1 MRRILAAL
9 LAAAC
14 LLGACS
20 DDAAGDGTGDDAGGA
35 ETDGSDSVD
44 GATPGVP
51 HFCDAY
57 LDYLADSTAAN
68 LTVVEQAADDPR
80 VSEYAEVIESEPD
93 ITNLLAATLD
103 LDDLARS
110 RCQPEWT
117 AGAQGAGDTGAA
129 AQAFFDAVVAGDR
142 QGAHNVAS
150 ANAIAVLE
158 PWDPVEADPE
168 VGSPSLA
175 DVGGESFSLVLGVA
189 DVVQCEVE
197 AGVVVACQQAG

>member
-1 MRRILAAL
+1 VRRILAAL
-9 LAAAC
+9 LAATC

-20 DDAAGDGTGDDAGGA
+20 DDDAGDGTAGAAGGA
-35 ETDGSDSVD
+35 ETDGSDSV
-44 GATPGVP
+44 GATPGTP

-68 LTVVEQAADDPR
+68 LTVVEQAADDPQ
-80 VSEYAEVIESEPD
+80 VSEYAEVIMSEPD
-93 ITNLLAATLD
+93 ITDLLAATLD

-150 ANAIAVLE
+150 ANAIAALE
-158 PWDPVEADPE
+158 PWEPVEADPE